1 MASKTKKSPLSK
13 EFVVAVAIYEMTKVH
28 HENVWYN
35 KLVEGLEDKVSK
47 NTVTK
52 SLNTLLDWGI
62 IKIEFGET
70 DKGRAGKLL
79 TISNESTPIIREL
92 YQKYWKKIS

>member
-1 MASKTKKSPLSK
+1 MPSKTKKSPLSK
-13 EFVVAVAIYEMTKVH
+13 EFVVAVAIYDLTKVR
-28 HENVWYN
+28 HERIWFN
-35 KLVEGLEDKVSK
+35 KLVDELKEKVSK
-47 NTVTK
+47 NTITK

-79 TISNESTPIIREL
+79 TISNESIPIIREL
-92 YQKYWKKIS
+92 YKKYWKEIQ